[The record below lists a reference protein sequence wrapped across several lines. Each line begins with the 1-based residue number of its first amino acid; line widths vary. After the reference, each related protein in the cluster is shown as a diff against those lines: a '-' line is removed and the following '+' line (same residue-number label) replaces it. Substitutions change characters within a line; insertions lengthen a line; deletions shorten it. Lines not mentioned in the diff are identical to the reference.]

1 MTASQ
6 HYTSL
11 VKGRSLFKTELG
23 EVTRVNADELPILN
37 GLSIKRLVLEPGSI
51 RAPHWHA
58 NASELAYCVSGE
70 VLVSVLG
77 NGSAFSCFEVAS
89 GQMFH
94 IESGALHAIENIGT
108 LKAELIIAFRHERP
122 EDFSLHAAF
131 GAMTDPVLGNTYG
144 MDQSVFAGIARGT
157 DSPYIIKREGMAP
170 RPSSARQ
177 GNSHK
182 FDVEGQSAPVNF
194 DYGSARLARSQ
205 FWPALKDISMYS
217 LRITSGGMR
226 EPHWHPETAEM
237 GYVQA
242 GHAGMTIL
250 NPDGSTDT

>member
-94 IESGALHAIENIGT
+94 VESGACMPSRISEHA
-108 LKAELIIAFRHERP
+108 
-122 EDFSLHAAF
+122 
-131 GAMTDPVLGNTYG
+131 
-144 MDQSVFAGIARGT
+144 
-157 DSPYIIKREGMAP
+157 
-170 RPSSARQ
+170 RPS
-177 GNSHK
+177 
-182 FDVEGQSAPVNF
+182 
-194 DYGSARLARSQ
+194 
-205 FWPALKDISMYS
+205 
-217 LRITSGGMR
+217 
-226 EPHWHPETAEM
+226 
-237 GYVQA
+237 
-242 GHAGMTIL
+242 
-250 NPDGSTDT
+250 

>member
-131 GAMTDPVLGNTYG
+131 GAMTDPVLGNLRHGSVGFRRHRARYG
-144 MDQSVFAGIARGT
+144 LALHHQARGHGAAAVVG
-157 DSPYIIKREGMAP
+157 PA
-170 RPSSARQ
+170 
-177 GNSHK
+177 
-182 FDVEGQSAPVNF
+182 GQFAQIRCRGAV
-194 DYGSARLARSQ
+194 GASQ
-205 FWPALKDISMYS
+205 F
-217 LRITSGGMR
+217 
-226 EPHWHPETAEM
+226 
-237 GYVQA
+237 
-242 GHAGMTIL
+242 
-250 NPDGSTDT
+250 